1 MIFLVMLRK
10 MNQMGKGKKDDQQ
23 CVCHYHP
30 GEKWW
35 QDGELN
41 SEDGKNWIN
50 LEKYFGQAS

>member
-1 MIFLVMLRK
+1 MLYLPCKIIFLVMLRK

-41 SEDGKNWIN
+41 SEDGKN
-50 LEKYFGQAS
+50 